1 MRIEAKV
8 RNYAIL
14 HRISVRRDHNGIY
27 TIWDKDPYKQG
38 EREDW
43 HNHYFQ
49 TASGALAFMKRMKKN
64 PFRLGSRRVRK
75 VKSMR
80 SPIHGRRKVTYRTK
94 KEALRRA
101 NPGTLIYAKVTRIE
115 ATKGKDSQYPGEK
128 FFHNFKRPYPAM
140 YGLKDGSILIK

>member
-1 MRIEAKV
+1 MRIEAQV

-14 HRISVRRDHNGIY
+14 HKISVNRDHNGIY
-27 TIWDKDPYKQG
+27 TVWDMDRY
-38 EREDW
+38 R
-43 HNHYFQ
+43 HYFQ
-49 TASGALAFMKRMKKN
+49 TGSGALAFMKRMKKN

-80 SPIHGRRKVTYRTK
+80 SPIHGRRKVTYRTR

-101 NPGTLIYAKVTRIE
+101 RTNPGTLIYAKVTRIE
-115 ATKGKDSQYPGEK
+115 ATKGQDSQYPGEK